1 MSFRTK
7 RPGALE
13 EDSLNRADTRV
24 RALPTKNT
32 FIEFPVSVGQLD
44 SLQSPV
50 SDHGLRPYTTPAW
63 MQTEP
68 VRETVARAAMASPR
82 AADCCP
88 RTPSP
93 TVRDT
98 LRDARLFDASTPPA
112 FEPAPAAV
120 SPPAVSPQQ
129 DLQIPWSPQPSM
141 AQSYVQDS
149 SPYGNGMT
157 DYTPQ
162 FVYTVP
168 AFDTQGSNS
177 SAFDATATYQPGFN
191 GGGGFVE
198 QAAWG

>member
-1 MSFRTK
+1 MSFRAK
-7 RPGALE
+7 RPGDLE
-13 EDSLNRADTRV
+13 EDALNRADTRV

-63 MQTEP
+63 MQSEP
-68 VRETVARAAMASPR
+68 LRDTVARAAAASPR
-82 AADCCP
+82 AADCCT

-93 TVRDT
+93 SVRDT

-112 FEPAPAAV
+112 FEPTPAAQT
-120 SPPAVSPQQ
+120 SAAVAQQ
-129 DLQIPWSPQPSM
+129 ELQIPWSPQPSM
-141 AQSYVQDS
+141 GNNSYVQDS

-177 SAFDATATYQPGFN
+177 SFDATSTYQPGFN
-191 GGGGFVE
+191 GGGAYVE